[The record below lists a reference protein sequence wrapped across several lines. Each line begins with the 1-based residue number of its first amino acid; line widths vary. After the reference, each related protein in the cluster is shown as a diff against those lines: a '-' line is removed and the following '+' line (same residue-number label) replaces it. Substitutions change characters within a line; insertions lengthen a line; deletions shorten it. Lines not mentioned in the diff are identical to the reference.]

1 MNCSPET
8 SRSAEALMTRAAD
21 LALRGRGRTA
31 PNPCVGALLVRD
43 GEVLAEGWHETY
55 GGPHAEVNCLARAR
69 KSGVDPASCEL
80 YVTLEPCNHQGKTP
94 PCTKTILD
102 AGIKNVVI
110 GCADPN
116 PEVAGGG
123 AKALRKAGVEVRL
136 GVLEER
142 CRDLIADFLLWKT
155 TDRPY
160 VILKMAATLDGR
172 IAARGGRPEQISGPE
187 SQAFAHG
194 LRAFCGA
201 VIVGGN
207 TFYSD
212 DPMLTCRLPG
222 LPGDHQQPF
231 AVVVT
236 RRLPKAHNFKL
247 IQDRPE
253 RVVFWTGEQELRT
266 HTAEDLTRRGCRIWG
281 LPQGPAGLDLG
292 LGLARL
298 RAELGCWHVL
308 CEGGG
313 RLAQSLAERDLVDEF
328 VLILAPLVLGDEQ
341 AKSLFSGRRTRNIAE
356 AWNYRFTDF
365 SREGQDVRLS
375 YRPRRNG

>member
-1 MNCSPET
+1 MNYSQET
-8 SRSAEALMTRAAD
+8 SRSADAFMARAAD

-31 PNPCVGALLVRD
+31 PNPCVGALLVRGD
-43 GEVLAEGWHETY
+43 EVVAEGWHEKF
-55 GGPHAEVNCLARAR
+55 GGPHAEVNCLNRAR
-69 KSGVDPASCEL
+69 KQGVNPADCEL

-94 PCTKTILD
+94 PCTQAILD
-102 AGIKNVVI
+102 AGIKSVVI

-123 AKALRKAGVEVRL
+123 AKALREAGVAVRL

-142 CRDLIADFLLWKT
+142 CRDLIADFLIWKT
-155 TDRPY
+155 SKRPY

-172 IAARGGRPEQISGPE
+172 IAARGGRPEQISGTE

-201 VIVGGN
+201 VVVGGN

-212 DPMLTCRLPG
+212 DPRLTCRLPG
-222 LPGDHQQPF
+222 LPKDHQQPW

-236 RRLPKAHNFKL
+236 RRLPQAHNFKL

-253 RVVFWTGEQELRT
+253 RVIFWTAEQELRT
-266 HTAEDLTRRGCRIWG
+266 HTAEDLARRGCRIWG
-281 LPQGPAGLDLG
+281 LPQGAAGLDLG
-292 LGLARL
+292 MGMERL
-298 RAELGCWHVL
+298 RSELDCWHVL

-313 RLAQSLAERDLVDEF
+313 RLAQGMIDRDLVDEF
-328 VLILAPLVLGDEQ
+328 VLVLAPLILGDEQ
-341 AKSLFSGRRTRNIAE
+341 AKSLFSGRRTQSIAE
-356 AWNYRFTDF
+356 AWKFRLMGCAQDGTDL
-365 SREGQDVRLS
+365 RLT
-375 YRPRRNG
+375 YRPQEKS